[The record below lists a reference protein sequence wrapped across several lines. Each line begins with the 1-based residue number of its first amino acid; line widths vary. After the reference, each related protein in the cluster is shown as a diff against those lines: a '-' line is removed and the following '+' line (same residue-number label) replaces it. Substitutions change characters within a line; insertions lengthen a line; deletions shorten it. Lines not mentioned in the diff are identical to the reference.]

1 MMFCQS
7 QLIDQEFHKWG
18 SFVTSKAV
26 VMINHSPISSPT
38 FLFDAFLYAP
48 VCDQRNGTQ
57 LTVISALARMDVDPW
72 NEAARIAAMPK
83 AAAEK
88 EVISIL
94 RQASG
99 TWTEGE
105 VELIAMRLTQL
116 LPRDD
121 GSGWDAR
128 TDVARVYVG
137 RSLLWLIWLGIAIT
151 VSLMP
156 PREQQKRADPTAAAS
171 SSSAMSASESHTSN
185 RN

>member
-72 NEAARIAAMPK
+72 DEAARIAAMPK

-105 VELIAMRLTQL
+105 VEF
-116 LPRDD
+116 D
-121 GSGWDAR
+121 SH
-128 TDVARVYVG
+128 
-137 RSLLWLIWLGIAIT
+137 
-151 VSLMP
+151 
-156 PREQQKRADPTAAAS
+156 AAN
-171 SSSAMSASESHTSN
+171 SASPTGRWQWVGCPHRCCKSLCGPIIALVDLVRHCNNGVIDATARAAKTRRPN
-185 RN
+185 RGRI